1 MATLCLCELTG
12 RKFHPVAIEGLSSKF
27 RTKSLNLARQ
37 REKAVFKIPFDQ
49 QKFDKDDIDFLYNSI
64 WRKRGSLHLQNMG
77 AGAKY
82 VLTRWNPTRPAS
94 VGNMVLIQKW
104 VADKLLEMFP
114 DRAPDRAFVLYV
126 VVFESGYLYATH
138 SYTLLNRYKDKKTE
152 ETMKDSKNVKYKVTV
167 SMDAIKRINASL
179 AGAVSY

>member
-64 WRKRGSLHLQNMG
+64 WRKRGSLHLQTMG

-94 VGNMVLIQKW
+94 GKYG
-104 VADKLLEMFP
+104 F
-114 DRAPDRAFVLYV
+114 
-126 VVFESGYLYATH
+126 
-138 SYTLLNRYKDKKTE
+138 
-152 ETMKDSKNVKYKVTV
+152 DSK
-167 SMDAIKRINASL
+167 
-179 AGAVSY
+179 AGC

>member
-1 MATLCLCELTG
+1 MTMATLCLCELTG

-27 RTKSLNLARQ
+27 RTKSLNLARA
-37 REKAVFKIPFDQ
+37 REKAVFKIPFDE
-49 QKFDKDDIDFLYNSI
+49 QKFDKDDIDLLYNSI

-126 VVFESGYLYATH
+126 VCSSLVVYVLTH
-138 SYTLLNRYKDKKTE
+138 TLHTRQVQEQK
-152 ETMKDSKNVKYKVTV
+152 S
-167 SMDAIKRINASL
+167 
-179 AGAVSY
+179 